1 MVLFR
6 FNTHSLVHI
15 KQGQVFQDGNVAELI
30 TGLAGEQEQEQE
42 QEQGPGEAAVSGGGI
57 KGYTSKLRELL

>member
-1 MVLFR
+1 M
-6 FNTHSLVHI
+6 HI
-15 KQGQVFQDGNVAELI
+15 KQGQVFHDGNVAELI

>member
-1 MVLFR
+1 M
-6 FNTHSLVHI
+6 HI
-15 KQGQVFQDGNVAELI
+15 KQGQVFHDGNVAELI
-30 TGLAGEQEQEQE
+30 TGLAGE

>member
-1 MVLFR
+1 M
-6 FNTHSLVHI
+6 HI

-30 TGLAGEQEQEQE
+30 TGLAGEQE